1 MLIPATSENAAAP
14 HCSDERA
21 VNSQKTARGGRGVAK
36 FCKFVLDFDEFW
48 DCTT

>member
-21 VNSQKTARGGRGVAK
+21 VNSQKMIRGGGGVAK
-36 FCKFVLDFDEFW
+36 F
-48 DCTT
+48 